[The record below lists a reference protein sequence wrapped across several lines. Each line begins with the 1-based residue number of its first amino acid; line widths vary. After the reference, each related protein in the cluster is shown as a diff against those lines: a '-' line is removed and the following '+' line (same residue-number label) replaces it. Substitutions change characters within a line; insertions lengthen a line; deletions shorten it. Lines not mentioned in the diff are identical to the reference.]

1 MMAEEKLRVGTW
13 VSLITLAII
22 IAGGWMQVNTRI
34 SVLETQVKADHD
46 LYQTNQIN
54 DSGEIEGINA
64 KLDNIQQSI
73 TKLSDLKADKEF
85 KHD

>member
-1 MMAEEKLRVGTW
+1 MAEERLRIGTW
-13 VSLITLAII
+13 IALITLAILLI
-22 IAGGWMQVNTRI
+22 GQWVSVNARL

-54 DSGEIEGINA
+54 DSGKIDGINA

-73 TKLSDLKADKEF
+73 IKLSDLKADKEF

>member
-1 MMAEEKLRVGTW
+1 MAEEKLRVGTW

-54 DSGEIEGINA
+54 DSGKIDGINA

-73 TKLSDLKADKEF
+73 IKLSDLKADKEF

>member
-1 MMAEEKLRVGTW
+1 MAEEKLRVTTW
-13 VSLITLAII
+13 IALITLAILLI
-22 IAGGWMQVNTRI
+22 GQWVSVNARL
-34 SVLETQVKADHD
+34 SVLETQVKVNHD
-46 LYQTNQIN
+46 LYQTNQIK

-73 TKLSDLKADKEF
+73 IKLSDLKADKEF

>member
-46 LYQTNQIN
+46 LFENSNN
-54 DSGEIEGINA
+54 DIEGINA
-64 KLDNIQQSI
+64 KLDNIQQSV
-73 TKLSDLKADKEF
+73 TKLSDLKADKQF
-85 KHD
+85 KP

>member
-1 MMAEEKLRVGTW
+1 MAEEKLRVTTW
-13 VSLITLAII
+13 IALITLAILLI
-22 IAGGWMQVNTRI
+22 GQWVSVNARL
-34 SVLETQVKADHD
+34 SVLETQVKADHN

-54 DSGEIEGINA
+54 ASSDIDGINA

-73 TKLSDLKADKEF
+73 IKLSDLKADKEF

>member
-1 MMAEEKLRVGTW
+1 MAEEKLRVGTW

-64 KLDNIQQSI
+64 KLDNIQQII

>member
-1 MMAEEKLRVGTW
+1 MAEERLRVGTW

-34 SVLETQVKADHD
+34 SVLETQVKADHN

-54 DSGEIEGINA
+54 ASGEIDGINA

-73 TKLSDLKADKEF
+73 IKLSDLKADKEF

>member
-46 LYQTNQIN
+46 LYQTHLIN
-54 DSGEIEGINA
+54 ASGEVDGINA

-73 TKLSDLKADKEF
+73 IKLSDLKADKEF
-85 KHD
+85 KQ

>member
-1 MMAEEKLRVGTW
+1 MAEEKLRIGTW

-46 LYQTNQIN
+46 LYQANQIN
-54 DSGEIEGINA
+54 ASGEIDGINA

-73 TKLSDLKADKEF
+73 IKLSDLKADKEF